1 MKLARILFFAC
12 LFGLAPCFGVQAQ
25 KVEILTGAD
34 KNEVLLY
41 FDTPYTLT
49 PRTTL
54 QDEYKG
60 VIFDNA
66 SAMRQNKRISGSFLS
81 EVQVFN
87 ITESLYILGVGNPKE
102 MEVEVSVSKDLQ
114 TYKIVFKKITPPPTH
129 LEMLMNRT
137 LQTSPAQ
144 STQGAQVTQKS
155 ETQSDISAQM
165 LNLPKPTN
173 FVQNEP
179 KEINLQNLKD
189 KRNPQGALDSQNP
202 QNTQNP
208 QAQNRAQN
216 PQAQI
221 PQNNAPQ
228 ENTTKES
235 AQTTQT
241 TQDSQSAT
249 LLLPFG
255 KNVLEL
261 ETWRYVAV
269 IGVMVFLVLVLLW
282 VRGFLKP
289 KERNFASLLAQNG
302 AFQANGKNLAK
313 GKNLKVSLQK
323 RIDSKNNLVVIE
335 AGNYRYL
342 VLMGEHGNTLLDRY
356 NANGASE
363 DVNIQNNLIIEDSQF
378 AKLLEQKEQ
387 RLKRLQNDQRI

>member
-1 MKLARILFFAC
+1 MKLARILFFSC
-12 LFGLAPCFGVQAQ
+12 LFGFVPCFGVQAQ
-25 KVEILTGAD
+25 KVEILTDVD

-66 SAMRQNKRISGSFLS
+66 SAMRKNKRISGSFLS
-81 EVQVFN
+81 EVQIFN

-137 LQTSPAQ
+137 LQTSLVQ
-144 STQGAQVTQKS
+144 STQDAQAMQKDM
-155 ETQSDISAQM
+155 QSDISAPM
-165 LNLPKPTN
+165 LNLPKPPN

-189 KRNPQGALDSQNP
+189 KRNPQSPLDFQNSQKNLQANP
-202 QNTQNP
+202 QTQTP
-208 QAQNRAQN
+208 QD
-216 PQAQI
+216 
-221 PQNNAPQ
+221 NAPQ
-228 ENTTKES
+228 ESMIKSTIKES
-235 AQTTQT
+235 AQTIQDV
-241 TQDSQSAT
+241 QDSQSAT

-255 KNVLEL
+255 GNVLEL

-289 KERNFASLLAQNG
+289 KGRDFASLFMQNSDS
-302 AFQANGKNLAK
+302 QENEKKLIK
-313 GKNLKVSLQK
+313 GKSLKVSLQK

-356 NANGASE
+356 NANGTSE
-363 DVNIQNNLIIEDSQF
+363 DVSIQNNLIIEDSQF

>member
-129 LEMLMNRT
+129 LEMLMNKT

-144 STQGAQVTQKS
+144 GAQTTQKS
-155 ETQSDISAQM
+155 DAQSDISAQM
-165 LNLPKPTN
+165 LTLPKPPN

-179 KEINLQNLKD
+179 KEINLHNLKE
-189 KRNPQGALDSQNP
+189 KQNSQGTLDSQNP

-208 QAQNRAQN
+208 QNRAQTQAQN
-216 PQAQI
+216 PQ
-221 PQNNAPQ
+221 NSAPQ
-228 ENTTKES
+228 ENTIKES

-241 TQDSQSAT
+241 TQDSQNI
-249 LLLPFG
+249 LLPFG
-255 KNVLEL
+255 KNILEL
-261 ETWRYVAV
+261 ETWRYLAV
-269 IGVMVFLVLVLLW
+269 IGVMVLLVLVLLW
-282 VRGFLKP
+282 VKGFLKP

-302 AFQANGKNLAK
+302 VFQPNGKNLAK